1 MHGHQIN
8 NLSLNIIGFLL
19 GEHSTST
26 VIYKS
31 LQDMGVCTFLPLR
44 STSPQP
50 QGQTDKEKHGSSG
63 AINHF
68 YSLTFTGCGE
78 IIMI

>member
-50 QGQTDKEKHGSSG
+50 QRQTETRRNMEAVGPL
-63 AINHF
+63 II
-68 YSLTFTGCGE
+68 FTH
-78 IIMI
+78 

>member
-31 LQDMGVCTFLPLR
+31 GQDMGVCTFLPEVNIPSASR
-44 STSPQP
+44 
-50 QGQTDKEKHGSSG
+50 TD
-63 AINHF
+63 
-68 YSLTFTGCGE
+68 
-78 IIMI
+78 